1 MSSSASLSKRLTHLR
16 AILAAQS
23 ANPNEWSRANLAR
36 AVDLS
41 PAVIARLERSGTGT
55 AANLLTL
62 LTYYQCHGFN
72 LAWMLASDDEQ
83 VPLYAFQDAFQ
94 CAEVT
99 ESCDYLVRLRKLVQQ
114 YRVDSRSGQE
124 EALDNLLSSVL
135 ESTHQA
141 LVHLLPRIQKIGS
154 KANLSVYHQHLPPV
168 AAASAGWRSRS
179 IHLLPLHYYDAGE
192 TVPRCG
198 VLSYYLTYETEPT
211 RFLNGLGCPF
221 CEQKLSSR

>member
-1 MSSSASLSKRLTHLR
+1 MSSPASLSKRLTHLR

-23 ANPNEWSRANLAR
+23 SNPKEWSRANLAR
-36 AVDLS
+36 AADLS
-41 PAVIARLERSGTGT
+41 PVVIARLEQSGTGS

-62 LTYYQCHGFN
+62 LTFYQCHGFN

-94 CAEVT
+94 CADVT
-99 ESCDYLVRLRKLVQQ
+99 ESCDHLVRLRKLVQQ
-114 YRVDSRSGQE
+114 YRVDNKPHQE
-124 EALDNLLSSVL
+124 GVDNLLLSVL
-135 ESTHQA
+135 ERTHQA
-141 LVHLLPRIQKIGS
+141 LVHMLPRIQKIGS
-154 KANLSVYHQHLPPV
+154 EADLRIYHQHLPPV

-198 VLSYYLTYETEPT
+198 IPYYYLTYETEPT
-211 RFLNGLGCPF
+211 RFLNGLGCLS
-221 CEQKLSSR
+221 CEHQLSGK